1 MSAFRVQ
8 FLKHIYDHRGFD
20 HLTCQATF
28 QIDARHLDDAL
39 KDAQKMFCSER
50 KIPKWYFHADE
61 FRIEPVAGPRRTKGH
76 RRLERGG
83 ARNGL

>member
-1 MSAFRVQ
+1 MSAFRIE

-28 QIDARHLDDAL
+28 EVKARHADDAL
-39 KDAQKMFCSER
+39 KDAQMLFCFER

-61 FRIEPVAGPRRTKGH
+61 FRIEPVVGLRRGK
-76 RRLERGG
+76 RQARLEQGHHPQ
-83 ARNGL
+83 AL

>member
-8 FLKHIYDHRGFD
+8 FLKHIYDHRGYD

-28 QIDARHLDDAL
+28 EVQARHREDAL
-39 KDAQKMFCSER
+39 KDAQTLFCSER

-61 FRIEPVAGPRRTKGH
+61 FRIEPVFGVRRS
-76 RRLERGG
+76 RRPLRIEQGL
-83 ARNGL
+83 ARDRL

>member
-8 FLKHIYDHRGFD
+8 FLKHVYDHRGFE

-39 KDAQKMFCSER
+39 KDAQMMFCSER

-61 FRIEPVAGPRRTKGH
+61 FRIEPVAGPRRTKGKM
-76 RRLERGG
+76 RLERSG
-83 ARNGL
+83 AGNGL